1 MRDGLFI
8 YGASH
13 TNGVLV
19 VLGIILLVGA
29 ILFLSSLTIVS
40 PNQASYFIFGRY
52 LGTIKEMGCL
62 LPFHLRKNEH
72 FFESAKF
79 Q

>member
-1 MRDGLFI
+1 MEEKKTFYMSGYVGIASLLVILIAGIGLFI

-29 ILFLSSLTIVS
+29 ILTAVMISLVNFSQST
-40 PNQASYFIFGRY
+40 
-52 LGTIKEMGCL
+52 
-62 LPFHLRKNEH
+62 
-72 FFESAKF
+72 
-79 Q
+79 

>member
-1 MRDGLFI
+1 MEEKNILYEWLRRNCELISYFNCGIGLFI

-29 ILFLSSLTIVS
+29 ILF
-40 PNQASYFIFGRY
+40 
-52 LGTIKEMGCL
+52 
-62 LPFHLRKNEH
+62 
-72 FFESAKF
+72 
-79 Q
+79 

>member
-1 MRDGLFI
+1 MYNKDQINELESETDGRKTFYMSGYVGIASLLVILIAGIGLFI

-29 ILFLSSLTIVS
+29 ILFLSS
-40 PNQASYFIFGRY
+40 
-52 LGTIKEMGCL
+52 
-62 LPFHLRKNEH
+62 
-72 FFESAKF
+72 
-79 Q
+79 